1 MRTILLVD
9 DEPSLRWTMAELLRR
24 AGYEVAVAQD
34 FDSAVEAFD
43 GGRFGAAV
51 VDIVLPR
58 RSGVELLAELRRR
71 DPDLP
76 VIMMTGEPNLSL
88 LPEIVRAG
96 AYDFLPKPVTK
107 EVLVKAVA
115 RAVERRQLSDE
126 KRRLEGEVARHA
138 EGLERVV
145 AERTSELVGARNFLK
160 AVLDSSVEYAIIVTD
175 CAGRVTLFSRGAELM
190 FGYTAGQMA
199 GRPART
205 LAAAG
210 DETGPDMFLPG
221 GPADGGAGRPS
232 EITARRADGQTFVA
246 SLALAPVQTSDAEL
260 DGSVAVIKDLTET
273 RRGEEEMRRMQ
284 AQLAQNEKIAALGQM
299 AAQVAHEVKNP
310 LAGLRLY
317 VLHLKNKVADRLTE
331 SDLTLLDKI
340 VNGIENLSG
349 TTDQVLNFARP
360 LNLTFRPADLDALAQ
375 DAVQLLEPQI
385 GAARVEVHL
394 DLNAPAVV
402 LDEASF
408 RAALVNLLLNAV
420 QAMSPAGGRL
430 TVTTRAEG
438 GDVWLEVADTGCG
451 MTAEQVGRVF
461 EPFYTTKSRGLGLGM
476 PYARKIVEQH
486 AGEIRVESRPG
497 EGTRIQVRLP
507 RGGD

>member
-1 MRTILLVD
+1 
-9 DEPSLRWTMAELLRR
+9 
-24 AGYEVAVAQD
+24 
-34 FDSAVEAFD
+34 
-43 GGRFGAAV
+43 
-51 VDIVLPR
+51 
-58 RSGVELLAELRRR
+58 
-71 DPDLP
+71 
-76 VIMMTGEPNLSL
+76 
-88 LPEIVRAG
+88 
-96 AYDFLPKPVTK
+96 
-107 EVLVKAVA
+107 
-115 RAVERRQLSDE
+115 
-126 KRRLEGEVARHA
+126 LEG
-138 EGLERVV
+138 VV

-175 CAGRVTLFSRGAELM
+175 CAGHVTLFSRGAELM
-190 FGYTAGQMA
+190 FGYAAGQMT

-205 LAAAG
+205 LVAAAG

-221 GPADGGAGRPS
+221 GPEDGGAGRQT

-273 RRGEEEMRRMQ
+273 RRAEEELRRMQ
-284 AQLAQNEKIAALGQM
+284 ARLAQNEKIAALGQM

-310 LAGLRLY
+310 LAGLKLY
-317 VLHLKNKVADRLTE
+317 ALHLKSKVSDKLAE
-331 SDLTLLDKI
+331 SDLTLFDKI
-340 VNGIENLSG
+340 VNSIDNLSG

-360 LNLTFRPADLDALAQ
+360 LNLTFRPADLDALVQ

-385 GAARVEVHL
+385 GAARVEVLLEL
-394 DLNAPAVV
+394 DAPAVV

-507 RGGD
+507 REEGINAAPH